1 VGSVLSP
8 QDDSD
13 AFAEGVAII
22 CRVVL
27 LAGMAAAAAL
37 RLTYTLDHKDFLWYD
52 STQYIAVAQH
62 AFFSLGLW
70 SGSQPPLVPL
80 LWNLTGSTT
89 GFCALQSV
97 VAVVAWSF
105 LAWSVWVW
113 IGSGARAVAGAW
125 VVLAFSLSPFV
136 LQWDASVLSESI
148 SLSALAVMVGC
159 GLWLVRGFTWPRAT
173 LLAVACLVFEL
184 ARDEGIEVVAAVAV
198 GLAVIA
204 VALGLRH
211 KGIVVV
217 QCAVLSVA
225 LLVAT
230 GLVSV
235 AAGNA
240 HRNVLNVENSLYVR
254 VFPYPDMVAAFAHHG
269 MPQARQ
275 IDAAAKILKENR
287 PTPYAYASPIPSR
300 TTALVVGPVITESY
314 WTPLRNWITDHGESA
329 YLSYLLT
336 HPRYVLSAPF
346 HRPSLAFNSPSTL
359 SYYAIQ
365 LHTPV
370 PGMSIFFP
378 RRGYVL
384 GLGILA
390 AALLIIRKIWRR
402 SEVAL
407 LAALVPLGIFAMAV
421 GWFGDGQEIAR
432 HMIEGNVLV
441 RLAVLLLVLY
451 GLLAPANTEESREVS
466 EPAT

>member
-159 GLWLVRGFTWPRAT
+159 GL
-173 LLAVACLVFEL
+173 
-184 ARDEGIEVVAAVAV
+184 
-198 GLAVIA
+198 
-204 VALGLRH
+204 
-211 KGIVVV
+211 
-217 QCAVLSVA
+217 
-225 LLVAT
+225 
-230 GLVSV
+230 
-235 AAGNA
+235 
-240 HRNVLNVENSLYVR
+240 
-254 VFPYPDMVAAFAHHG
+254 
-269 MPQARQ
+269 
-275 IDAAAKILKENR
+275 
-287 PTPYAYASPIPSR
+287 
-300 TTALVVGPVITESY
+300 
-314 WTPLRNWITDHGESA
+314 
-329 YLSYLLT
+329 
-336 HPRYVLSAPF
+336 
-346 HRPSLAFNSPSTL
+346 
-359 SYYAIQ
+359 
-365 LHTPV
+365 
-370 PGMSIFFP
+370 
-378 RRGYVL
+378 
-384 GLGILA
+384 
-390 AALLIIRKIWRR
+390 
-402 SEVAL
+402 
-407 LAALVPLGIFAMAV
+407 
-421 GWFGDGQEIAR
+421 
-432 HMIEGNVLV
+432 
-441 RLAVLLLVLY
+441 
-451 GLLAPANTEESREVS
+451 
-466 EPAT
+466 